1 MIRSKSVGQGQ
12 PPCSGALSPIG
23 PGKHHR
29 RPRNPSARGC
39 SAPRYKA
46 RPEPVDSA
54 VNSKPNNE
62 VTVPGRLLRR
72 LLELPLPVTR
82 RCGPRSLQSGF
93 TNSRPSK
100 TPNEV
105 TVPGI
110 PVPEYHCHRNTNTP
124 NNEGTVTGIRNTE
137 ETARQAGLSQLWTV
151 GGTGLWEKRRPGPTL
166 NAVLRAGKET
176 GSVKRGKRPNG
187 RPLSQMHHSVG
198 LARAKATN
206 DEKGPPRLLLLGR
219 QPDFGRITENIA
231 AGGKDD
237 YINETHCFFGQNNV
251 EEPFL

>member
-12 PPCSGALSPIG
+12 PPCRERSRRSG

-39 SAPRYKA
+39 SDTCYKV

-54 VNSKPNNE
+54 VSSKPNNE
-62 VTVPGRLLRR
+62 VTVPGRPRPPMR
-72 LLELPLPVTR
+72 LL
-82 RCGPRSLQSGF
+82 S
-93 TNSRPSK
+93 
-100 TPNEV
+100 
-105 TVPGI
+105 
-110 PVPEYHCHRNTNTP
+110 PEYRNTRNTRIPRNTP
-124 NNEGTVTGIRNTE
+124 GYCPRNTE

-151 GGTGLWEKRRPGPTL
+151 GGTGLWENRRPSPTL

-187 RPLSQMHHSVG
+187 RPLPQMHHSVG
-198 LARAKATN
+198 LARARATN